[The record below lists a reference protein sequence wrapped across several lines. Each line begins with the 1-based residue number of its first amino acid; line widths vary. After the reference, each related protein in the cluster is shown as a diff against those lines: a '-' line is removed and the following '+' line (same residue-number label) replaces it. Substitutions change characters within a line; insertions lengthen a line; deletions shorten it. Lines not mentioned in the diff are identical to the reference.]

1 MVVYP
6 IELRYSDP
14 EALFWDEFC
23 PSQSRARSLICRSRE
38 LNTESLSIPCSQHDA
53 RLHARNWTCCF
64 QRSPSE
70 RSKYRS
76 SDLQWDPE
84 RSAARNNFRRAG
96 CVYWSRS
103 GRLHRLQGE
112 GKGNYDVGCERA
124 VVQTDARA
132 PRHRSPALSDLCA
145 DTRDSGRTHHAPWR
159 QPRSEFSDPELFEP
173 PRSSQSR
180 FPAMGVG
187 EYPCN
192 NRSVVPRSFSARD
205 NRSTE
210 RPFKDEQDGK
220 IRMTAVPV
228 VVDSLVKAYKLGRV
242 EVQALRGINLKVEA
256 GGMVSII
263 GPSGSGKTTLLNILG
278 GLDRATAG
286 NVHVGNTVLTDLDP
300 ARLVYYRRQVVGH
313 VFQTLNLIPTL
324 TAAEN
329 VELPMMAMGTPG
341 GTRSARTKELLGIVG
356 LADRHDHKPDEL
368 SGGEQQRVAIA
379 AALANDPPLLLA
391 DEPTGELDS
400 VNAKMVTD
408 FLVKIN
414 RELGKT
420 LIMVTHDQNV
430 AKTANNI
437 MRIEDGTIKSSLT
450 PSQIASQDT
459 SSSYLDQLRHRMSE
473 LEKQMKQLDDDFR
486 TGKVSGDEYADQR
499 VRLRQVKAGLQD
511 ELQRQGVIG

>member
-1 MVVYP
+1 
-6 IELRYSDP
+6 
-14 EALFWDEFC
+14 
-23 PSQSRARSLICRSRE
+23 
-38 LNTESLSIPCSQHDA
+38 
-53 RLHARNWTCCF
+53 
-64 QRSPSE
+64 
-70 RSKYRS
+70 
-76 SDLQWDPE
+76 
-84 RSAARNNFRRAG
+84 
-96 CVYWSRS
+96 
-103 GRLHRLQGE
+103 
-112 GKGNYDVGCERA
+112 
-124 VVQTDARA
+124 
-132 PRHRSPALSDLCA
+132 
-145 DTRDSGRTHHAPWR
+145 
-159 QPRSEFSDPELFEP
+159 
-173 PRSSQSR
+173 
-180 FPAMGVG
+180 
-187 EYPCN
+187 
-192 NRSVVPRSFSARD
+192 
-205 NRSTE
+205 
-210 RPFKDEQDGK
+210 
-220 IRMTAVPV
+220 MTAVPV

-300 ARLVYYRRQVVGH
+300 TRLVYYRRQIVGH
-313 VFQTLNLIPTL
+313 IFQTLNLIPTL

-329 VELPMMAMGTPG
+329 VE
-341 GTRSARTKELLGIVG
+341 
-356 LADRHDHKPDEL
+356 
-368 SGGEQQRVAIA
+368 
-379 AALANDPPLLLA
+379 LLA

-473 LEKQMKQLDDDFR
+473 LERQMKQLDEDFKS
-486 TGKVSGDEYADQR
+486 GKVSGDEYADQR

>member
-1 MVVYP
+1 
-6 IELRYSDP
+6 
-14 EALFWDEFC
+14 
-23 PSQSRARSLICRSRE
+23 
-38 LNTESLSIPCSQHDA
+38 
-53 RLHARNWTCCF
+53 
-64 QRSPSE
+64 
-70 RSKYRS
+70 
-76 SDLQWDPE
+76 
-84 RSAARNNFRRAG
+84 
-96 CVYWSRS
+96 
-103 GRLHRLQGE
+103 
-112 GKGNYDVGCERA
+112 
-124 VVQTDARA
+124 
-132 PRHRSPALSDLCA
+132 
-145 DTRDSGRTHHAPWR
+145 
-159 QPRSEFSDPELFEP
+159 
-173 PRSSQSR
+173 
-180 FPAMGVG
+180 
-187 EYPCN
+187 
-192 NRSVVPRSFSARD
+192 
-205 NRSTE
+205 
-210 RPFKDEQDGK
+210 
-220 IRMTAVPV
+220 MTAVPV
-228 VVDSLVKAYKLGRV
+228 TVDSLVKAYKLGRV

-300 ARLVYYRRQVVGH
+300 TRLVYYRRQIVGH

-329 VELPMMAMGTPG
+329 VELPMMAAGTPSR
-341 GTRSARTKELLGIVG
+341 TRSARTKELLGIVG
-356 LADRHDHKPDEL
+356 FADRHDHKPDEL

-437 MRIEDGTIKSSLT
+437 MRIEDGVIKSSLT

-473 LEKQMKQLDDDFR
+473 LEKQMKQLDDDFK

-499 VRLRQVKAGLQD
+499 LRLRQVKAGLQD